1 MVKRQETVN
10 KEDGV
15 LFFFPPRCST
25 DLGEQLKVHQTR
37 EYSKKVT
44 GLLLLHTALSV
55 RL

>member
-1 MVKRQETVN
+1 MVKRQGTVN
-10 KEDGV
+10 KEDV
-15 LFFFPPRCST
+15 FFFPPRYSP

-44 GLLLLHTALSV
+44 GLLLLHAALSV